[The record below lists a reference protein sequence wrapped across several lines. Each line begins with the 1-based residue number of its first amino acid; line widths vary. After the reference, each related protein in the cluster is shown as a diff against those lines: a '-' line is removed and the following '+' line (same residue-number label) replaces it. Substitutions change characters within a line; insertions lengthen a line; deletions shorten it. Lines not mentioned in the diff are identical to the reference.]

1 MRFGKTVLGASA
13 ALVMATGLAQASVMN
28 LSALTTGGKYS
39 VLVWSGNGTPDIASA
54 ASHPTTS
61 PLAAF
66 TYTGD
71 INFVNDAA
79 NNGQNASLNTF
90 ADFGFSSS
98 NISNF
103 NSSDSLSQFLGT
115 TMSLGNFVDNTYMAF
130 IGQYSAPS
138 GTSLTITHDDGA
150 SFYTLGPDYSL
161 NTVISSPGPTSQT
174 SNTNWLP
181 SGSNVFGLVYVE
193 ANGSPSVLTAT
204 VNTPS
209 TVPEPNTFALMA
221 AGLLT
226 AGLWTMRRR
235 KSL

>member
-1 MRFGKTVLGASA
+1 MRFGKAILGVSA
-13 ALVMATGLAQASVMN
+13 ALAMGTGLAQAGVMN
-28 LSALTTGGKYS
+28 LSALTGGQYS
-39 VLVWSGNGTPDIASA
+39 VLVWSGNGTPDSASA
-54 ASHPTTS
+54 AAHPTTA

-71 INFVNDAA
+71 INFVNNAP
-79 NNGQNASLNTF
+79 NNGQNANLNTF

-98 NISNF
+98 NVSHF
-103 NSSDSLSQFLGT
+103 SSADSLNTFLNT

-130 IGQYSAPS
+130 IGQYTAPS

-150 SFYTLGPDYSL
+150 SFYTLGPDSSL

-174 SNTNWLP
+174 SSTGWLP
-181 SGSNVFGLVYVE
+181 SGKNVFGLVYVE

-209 TVPEPNTFALMA
+209 TVPEPNTFALMG
-221 AGLLT
+221 AGLL
-226 AGLWTMRRR
+226 AMGLWTMRRR